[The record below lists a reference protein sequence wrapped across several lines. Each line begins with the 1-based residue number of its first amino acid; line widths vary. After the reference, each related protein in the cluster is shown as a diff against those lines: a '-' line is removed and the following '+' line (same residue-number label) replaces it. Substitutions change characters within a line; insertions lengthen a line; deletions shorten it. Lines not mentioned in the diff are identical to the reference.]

1 MSDTI
6 RPALSLHLL
15 HFCRGGPEE
24 LDVAGADD
32 VFVFGQ
38 GLLPL
43 RLLGEQDEGIPG
55 RPAVGLLHEENPV
68 FLVQNIAGLLAAS
81 EELDLIKIESLS
93 QISVRSH
100 SQH

>member
-1 MSDTI
+1 MN
-6 RPALSLHLL
+6 LG
-15 HFCRGGPEE
+15 RGGPEE

-43 RLLGEQDEGIPG
+43 RLLGEQDEGIPRG
-55 RPAVGLLHEENPV
+55 PAVWLLDKENPV
-68 FLVQNIAGLLAAS
+68 LLVQNIAGLLAAS

-93 QISVRSH
+93 QISGRSH